1 MCGLIRPQMSGR
13 AGRRGLDTFGNV
25 VINCKDD
32 ELPDEA
38 AVRAMVCGPSGQ
50 LESKFRLTYGMIINL
65 LRVEDMPGAL
75 CVSANVQSGKINDL
89 PIN

>member
-1 MCGLIRPQMSGR
+1 MSGR

-32 ELPDEA
+32 ELPDET

-75 CVSANVQSGKINDL
+75 CGGRINE
-89 PIN
+89 